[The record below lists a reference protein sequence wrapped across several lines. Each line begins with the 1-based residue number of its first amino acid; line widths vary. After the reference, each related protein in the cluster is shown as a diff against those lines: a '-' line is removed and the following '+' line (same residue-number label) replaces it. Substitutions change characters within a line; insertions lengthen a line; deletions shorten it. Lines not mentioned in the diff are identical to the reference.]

1 MDELEQRTRDNQQI
15 IYDLT
20 TLHQQN
26 QKGIQELQAQNQQLN
41 SLLKSHLN
49 VINDWWTKDK
59 QANKLKKNVEM
70 RTRHEISKLMTE
82 I

>member
-49 VINDWWTKDK
+49 VIND
-59 QANKLKKNVEM
+59 
-70 RTRHEISKLMTE
+70 
-82 I
+82 